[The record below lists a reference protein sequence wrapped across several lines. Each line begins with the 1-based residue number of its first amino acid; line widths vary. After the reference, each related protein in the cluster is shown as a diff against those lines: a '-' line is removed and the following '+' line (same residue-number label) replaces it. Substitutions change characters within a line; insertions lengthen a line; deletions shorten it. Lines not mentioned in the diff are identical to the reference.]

1 MKKLVA
7 GLVVLF
13 LIGVGGS
20 AITLSASGG
29 LNFNTVDISQNET
42 IDAGSIQNISVKS
55 ASTDVVIREAGSEE
69 DIKVALTGKVS
80 KKLKDDYKL
89 KVSEEDGT
97 LNVDL
102 DVKNMFRMGVVIIRD
117 VKIEVLLPK
126 KEYEELAVQVLSGDI
141 KAENIQSK
149 DSIFETKSGD
159 VALKGMEAGSQ
170 MEIKV
175 ASGDVR
181 VEDSSAKELKF
192 KAASGDMTIDG
203 AAAETADLYTAS
215 GDIEISGLS
224 GDITAKIT
232 SGDLSII
239 NDQLAGSITAETA
252 SGDVAIAFKEKP
264 SDMMVDF
271 KATSGEGKVQL
282 DGFLFEEK
290 EEDRILGKIGSGEH
304 VVKVHTSSGDFNLN

>member
-7 GLVVLF
+7 VLVVLF

-20 AITLSASGG
+20 VITISASGG
-29 LNFNTVDISQNET
+29 LNFNTADIKQTET
-42 IDAGSIQNISVKS
+42 IEAGSIQSISVKS

-80 KKLKDDYKL
+80 KKLQDDYKL

-102 DVKNMFRMGVVIIRD
+102 EVKNMFRMGVVIIRD

-126 KEYEELAVQVLSGDI
+126 KEYEELAVEVLSGDI
-141 KAENIQSK
+141 KAEAIQSK
-149 DSIFETKSGD
+149 DAIFETKSGD
-159 VALKGMEAGSQ
+159 VALKGMEAVSQ
-170 MEIKV
+170 IEIQV

-181 VEDSSAKELKF
+181 VADSTAKELKF

-224 GDITAKIT
+224 GDILAKIT
-232 SGDLSII
+232 SGDLNIT

>member
-7 GLVVLF
+7 VLVVLF

-20 AITLSASGG
+20 VITISASGG
-29 LNFNTVDISQNET
+29 LDFNTADIKQSET
-42 IDAGSIQNISVKS
+42 IEAGSIQNISVKS

-102 DVKNMFRMGVVIIRD
+102 EVKNMFRMGVVIIRN

-126 KEYEELAVQVLSGDI
+126 KEYEELAVEVLSGDI
-141 KAENIQSK
+141 KAEDIQSK
-149 DSIFETKSGD
+149 DAIFETKSGD
-159 VALKGMEAGSQ
+159 VALKGMETGSQ
-170 MEIKV
+170 LEIQV

-181 VEDSSAKELKF
+181 VEDSTAKELKF

-232 SGDLSII
+232 SGDLSIT

-264 SDMMVDF
+264 ADMMVDF

>member
-29 LNFNTVDISQNET
+29 LNFNTVDINQNET
-42 IDAGSIQNISVKS
+42 IEAGSIQNISVKS

-69 DIKVALTGKVS
+69 DIKVALIGKVS

-97 LNVDL
+97 LDVDL

-117 VKIEVLLPK
+117 VKIEVLLPE

-232 SGDLSII
+232 SGDLSIT
-239 NDQLAGSITAETA
+239 NDQLTGSITAETA

-271 KATSGEGKVQL
+271 KATSGEGNVQL

>member
-29 LNFNTVDISQNET
+29 LNFNTVEINQSET
-42 IDAGSIQNISVKS
+42 IKADSIQHISVNS
-55 ASTDVVIREAGSEE
+55 ASTDVVIREAGSEK

-89 KVSEEDGT
+89 KVSEDDGT

-126 KEYEELAVQVLSGDI
+126 KEYEELAVQVLSGGI

-159 VALKGMEAGSQ
+159 VALKRMEAGGQ
-170 MEIKV
+170 MEIQV

-181 VEDSSAKELKF
+181 VEDSKAKELKV
-192 KAASGDMTIDG
+192 KAASGDMQIDG
-203 AAAETADLYTAS
+203 SAAESADLYTAS
-215 GDIEISGLS
+215 GDIKISELS
-224 GDITAKIT
+224 GDIAAKIT
-232 SGDLSII
+232 SGDLNIS
-239 NDQLAGSITAETA
+239 NDQLAASITAETA
-252 SGDVAIAFKEKP
+252 SGDVNISFKEEP

-271 KATSGEGKVQL
+271 KATSGEGNVQL

-304 VVKVHTSSGDFNLN
+304 VVKVHTASGDFNLN

>member
-29 LNFNTVDISQNET
+29 LDFNTADIKQTET
-42 IDAGSIQNISVKS
+42 IEADSIQSISVKS

-89 KVSEEDGT
+89 KVSKEDGT

-102 DVKNMFRMGVVIIRD
+102 EVKNMFRMGVVIIRD

-126 KEYEELAVQVLSGDI
+126 KEYEELAVEVLSGDI
-141 KAENIQSK
+141 KAEAIQSK
-149 DSIFETKSGD
+149 DAIFETKSGD

-170 MEIKV
+170 LKIQV

-224 GDITAKIT
+224 GDIMAKIT
-232 SGDLSII
+232 SGDLSIS
-239 NDQLAGSITAETA
+239 NDQLTGSITAETA

-304 VVKVHTSSGDFNLN
+304 VVQVHTSSGDFNLN

>member
-7 GLVVLF
+7 VLVVLF

-20 AITLSASGG
+20 VVTISASGG
-29 LNFNTVDISQNET
+29 LNFNTADINQSET
-42 IDAGSIQNISVKS
+42 IDVGSIRNISVES
-55 ASTDVVIREAGSEE
+55 SSTDVSIREAAGQD

-89 KVSEEDGT
+89 KVSEDDGT
-97 LNVDL
+97 LHVGL
-102 DVKNMFRMGVVIIRD
+102 EVKNMFRMGVVIIRD

-141 KAENIQSK
+141 KAEGIQSK
-149 DSIFETKSGD
+149 DAIFETKSGD

-170 MEIKV
+170 MEIQV

-181 VEDSSAKELKF
+181 VEDSNAKELKI
-192 KAASGDMTIDG
+192 KAASGDVSIDG
-203 AAAETADLYTAS
+203 SAAETADLYTAS
-215 GDIEISGLS
+215 GDIEINQLS
-224 GDITAKIT
+224 GDIVANIT
-232 SGDLSII
+232 SGDLNIS

-252 SGDVAIAFKEKP
+252 SGDVNISFKEEP
-264 SDMMVDF
+264 SDIMLDF
-271 KATSGEGKVQL
+271 KATSGEGKVLL

-290 EEDRILGKIGSGEH
+290 EEDRIIGKIGSGEH
-304 VVKVHTSSGDFNLN
+304 VVKVHTASGDFNLN